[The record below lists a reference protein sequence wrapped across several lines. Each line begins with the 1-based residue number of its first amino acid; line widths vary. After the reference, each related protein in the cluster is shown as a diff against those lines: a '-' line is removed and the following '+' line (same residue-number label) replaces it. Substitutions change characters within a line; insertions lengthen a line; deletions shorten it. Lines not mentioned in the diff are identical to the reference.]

1 MDLNVP
7 FSLTFAVGTSISVV
21 ANLGLLV
28 VITWQVLFIALPTV
42 YLAFRL
48 QVMLVILYYT
58 SFFFFFL
65 TQWLWLL
72 IRLHLQ
78 SQFTYFVR
86 QENCHFIVELII

>member
-48 QVMLVILYYT
+48 QVMLVILYFT
-58 SFFFFFL
+58 SFFFFFNTMVVSGYTCNHSLL
-65 TQWLWLL
+65 T
-72 IRLHLQ
+72 
-78 SQFTYFVR
+78 FVR
-86 QENCHFIVELII
+86 QENSHFIVELLI